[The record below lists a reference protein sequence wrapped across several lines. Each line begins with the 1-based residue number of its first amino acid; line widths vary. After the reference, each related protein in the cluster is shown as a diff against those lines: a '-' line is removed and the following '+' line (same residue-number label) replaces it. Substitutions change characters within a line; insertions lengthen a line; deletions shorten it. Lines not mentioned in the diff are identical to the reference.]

1 MLATG
6 FFQVDCAVTLQRL
19 GCLFVIEISSRYAR
33 VPGVTANPVGS
44 RELLDEAAEG
54 SPALDPLLGEVSD
67 RVVGPRRP
75 ELPAAMGAPPVV
87 VGRVVGQD
95 QPSV

>member
-54 SPALDPLLGEVSD
+54 SPALDPLAMPELYSSREILAAGGRLGGVQD
-67 RVVGPRRP
+67 RV
-75 ELPAAMGAPPVV
+75 
-87 VGRVVGQD
+87 
-95 QPSV
+95 